1 MTIQEKEIEARREKQ
16 LELERERLHQ
26 ENKKHTRKIIQDEI
40 AREKLAEKETDDN
53 IVCDFKT
60 DDEDNEKE
68 YEEWKLRELKRIKRD
83 REAKEKYNTLISCFF
98 YAYIS
103 NFVNTRENI

>member
-1 MTIQEKEIEARREKQ
+1 MTIQEQEKEKEREKQ
-16 LELERERLHQ
+16 LQLERDRLHQ

-40 AREKLAEKETDDN
+40 SREKLAERETDDK
-53 IVCDFKT
+53 IACDFKT

-83 REAKEKYNTLISCFF
+83 REEKEK
-98 YAYIS
+98 
-103 NFVNTRENI
+103 